1 MKLIAAILSPLIFVL
16 CGLGLVYRCHV
27 SSLLIA
33 PSDLF
38 KNIEHNSQ
46 GYETHFLV
54 RNLTLRGVGLLY
66 LIVFL
71 TAYIQFDGCWSDN
84 GILPVKNYI
93 KTLDNHRIRRE
104 QHWFGAL
111 MLDTPNILW
120 FLQPI
125 DPQYNYAASLLKYSL
140 LFGIISS
147 LLLLIGITNHFC
159 LLFLMWFINVSL
171 VSIGQRFMG
180 YGWHTQFL
188 QF

>member
-1 MKLIAAILSPLIFVL
+1 MKLIAAIVGPLIFVL

-27 SSLLIA
+27 SCLLVA
-33 PSDLF
+33 PSGLF
-38 KNIEHNSQ
+38 KNIEHKSQ
-46 GYETHFLV
+46 GYV

-66 LIVFL
+66 LIAFL
-71 TAYIQFDGCWSDN
+71 TAYIQFDGCWRDN

-140 LFGIISS
+140 LFGIIYQ
-147 LLLLIGITNHFC
+147 
-159 LLFLMWFINVSL
+159 V
-171 VSIGQRFMG
+171 
-180 YGWHTQFL
+180 YYY
-188 QF
+188 